1 MIIVL
6 SLPWLVSAPPVS
18 SQAPET
24 DQNEAWLVRESKHFR
39 FHFLPDSAAARDIV
53 LIIMEAEDSLGRLS
67 RLEIDYEKQFDV
79 YLVERVFWQGGAA
92 YGERE
97 ILLSYL
103 DRNYANVPLNY
114 YLDHE
119 FTHILAYSLVPR
131 DGKTNTLL
139 AEGLATWATGGH
151 YGPEPIHLMAA
162 ALPLMERY
170 IPLERLLTD
179 FRQEQHEISYIESAS
194 FVGWLVEAYGLHTAL
209 AFYGAAD
216 EPEAFF
222 EMDYAALE
230 EAWLRWLEAEHD
242 SQEVAATALWWET
255 QIRFF
260 DQMRDYQQTFD
271 VFSREL
277 PEFPSAWPPSKQEK
291 YQQNKDEPLNIAL
304 ETQLIAASEA
314 LNRKEGQRLSNN
326 LLDEIEEAISQ
337 EAIIS
342 EPMLERRLEIASLLS
357 DYNLAL
363 ERIGGAAL
371 FSMAT
376 LDWQGNVARQLFKI
390 SQLGAVRQE
399 IAKIYLEEEQT
410 VVFVAFYSLEG
421 ANKTATYKLTFKN
434 DKDWW
439 RLSDI
444 SPIPSQQLIARR
456 NR

>member
-1 MIIVL
+1 ML
-6 SLPWLVSAPPVS
+6 LCLVSPPTML
-18 SQAPET
+18 SQAPEGEQ
-24 DQNEAWLVRESKHFR
+24 DEAWLVRESTHFR
-39 FHFLPDSAAARDIV
+39 FHFLPDSAAARDIDV
-53 LIIMEAEDSLGRLS
+53 IMVEAEESLGRVLV
-67 RLEIDYEKQFDV
+67 RLEMDYEGQHDV

-92 YGERE
+92 YGGRE

-103 DRNYANVPLNY
+103 DRNYVNALLNY

-119 FTHILAYSLVPR
+119 FTHVLAYSLVPE
-131 DGKTNTLL
+131 DGQTNALL
-139 AEGLATWATGGH
+139 AEGLATWAPGGH

-179 FRQEQHEISYIESAS
+179 FRAEQHEISYIESAS
-194 FVGWLVEAYGLHTAL
+194 FVGWLVDVYGLDTVK

-230 EAWLRWLEAEHD
+230 EAWLGWLEAEHD

-260 DQMRDYQQTFD
+260 NQMRAYQETLDPFA
-271 VFSREL
+271 REL
-277 PEFPSAWPPSKQEK
+277 PQFPSGWPSDKREE

-304 ETQLIAASEA
+304 ESQLIAASEA
-314 LNRKEGQRLSNN
+314 LNAQSGQQLSNK
-326 LLDEIEEAISQ
+326 LLDEIEEAVSQ
-337 EAIIS
+337 AAIIS
-342 EPMLERRLEIASLLS
+342 EPMLARRLEIASLLLE
-357 DYNLAL
+357 YNLAL
-363 ERIGGAAL
+363 ERIGGAAF
-371 FSMAT
+371 FSMAS
-376 LDWQGNVARQLFKI
+376 LDWQGDVARHLFRI

-399 IAKIYLEEEQT
+399 IAKIYLEEEET
-410 VVFVAFYSLEG
+410 VVLVAFYSLEEE
-421 ANKTATYKLTFKN
+421 NKTATYKLTFTN

-444 SPIPSQQLIARR
+444 SPIPSEELIARS